1 MPTFS
6 ELFCERY
13 RVHPDRFANAVFWRC
28 LHRRAWPLAPFI
40 RLLTPDYFIADYDL
54 IRDMG
59 RLTRAS
65 GLNDDLADFYSHP
78 RNVGFLRRRLK
89 VRLSVRLVTK
99 LVNRVFATPTA
110 PNGVVEPVQDTGAP
124 FRDDHPVTRDSA
136 SPLPITPPAVARLP
150 RRAV

>member
-6 ELFCERY
+6 ELFCDRY
-13 RVHPDRFANAVFWRC
+13 GVHPDHFADAVFWRC
-28 LHRRAWPLAPFI
+28 LHRRAWVVAPLLRVIAPG
-40 RLLTPDYFIADYDL
+40 YFAADYDL
-54 IRDMG
+54 IRDLG

-78 RNVGFLRRRLK
+78 RNIGFARRRLK

-99 LVNRVFATPTA
+99 LVNRVFAAPPTPA
-110 PNGVVEPVQDTGAP
+110 VSSSSRADTSAP
-124 FRDDHPVTRDSA
+124 FRNERSAAPDSA
-136 SPLPITPPAVARLP
+136 SATAATPRAVARLP

>member
-13 RVHPDRFANAVFWRC
+13 RVHPDHFADAVFWRC
-28 LHRRAWPLAPFI
+28 LHRRALLPAPFI
-40 RLLTPDYFIADYDL
+40 RLLTPEYFAADYDL
-54 IRDMG
+54 IRDLG
-59 RLTRAS
+59 RLTRAN

-78 RNVGFLRRRLK
+78 RNVSFARRRLK

-110 PNGVVEPVQDTGAP
+110 PSGPRTPVADTGAP
-124 FRDDHPVTRDSA
+124 FRADRSVA
-136 SPLPITPPAVARLP
+136 SRSV
-150 RRAV
+150 